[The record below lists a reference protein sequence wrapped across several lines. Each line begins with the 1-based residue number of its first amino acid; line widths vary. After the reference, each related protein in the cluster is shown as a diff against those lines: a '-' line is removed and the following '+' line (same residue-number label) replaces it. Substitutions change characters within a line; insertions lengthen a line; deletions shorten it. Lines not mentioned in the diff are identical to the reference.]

1 MSEQERVD
9 TKLAD
14 LFEEEHRHVP
24 ADAFVADMMRRIRAA
39 RRRREIT
46 RQGLRI
52 AALMTLVAA
61 SPWLTAGIAWLSA
74 AVNESLEWVEGPPV
88 TWVLGGVA
96 LVVVLATRL
105 RRR

>member
-1 MSEQERVD
+1 MSDQERFD
-9 TKLAD
+9 TRLAA
-14 LFEEEHRHVP
+14 LFEQEHRHVP

-39 RRRREIT
+39 RRRRKIT

-52 AALMTLVAA
+52 ASLAALVAA
-61 SPWLTAGIAWLSA
+61 SPWLTAGVEWLSA
-74 AVNESLEWVEGPPV
+74 AVNASLEWVEGPPV
-88 TWVLGGVA
+88 TWVLGGVV